1 MFQFSDLFFFNP
13 FMITLSHLFL
23 FLLFE
28 VGLGKTLM
36 TIATIMGM
44 QRKDRSKH
52 FVVVCPSSL
61 VGNWAKEFDKWIG
74 KASQPR
80 RVVLQKGDADS
91 ISRLKSTYS
100 STAKMGGQVL
110 ILSYELFRRV
120 TSNFHD
126 GIKIGLLVVDEGHR
140 LKNQEG
146 LTVAALESLNCEARL
161 CITATPVQNNL
172 REFYNLA
179 SFVKPG
185 LLGDVSVFRRDF
197 EQPIMAAN
205 QKNASREQKQKGK
218 EQAKALDALIK
229 PFMLRRLQKDVLKS
243 MLPPRTEVLIFCRPT
258 SEQARLYENLC
269 IDATS
274 QSMSTEALVSLGKLR
289 KLCAHP
295 VLLKSKDNLTKAAD
309 VTMSGKLLVLEAML
323 HSIREE
329 NEKVVIVSNYTSVL
343 TLIETSLL
351 RPKQLPFVRLDGSTD
366 QSERQGVVDS
376 FNRPNSSTFAFLL
389 SSKAGGCGLNL
400 IGGNRLIMFDA
411 DWNPATDTQA
421 MARIY
426 RPGQTKACYIYRMFT
441 TGTVEEVILQRQIAK
456 ESLSVFD
463 GTKTIEKFT
472 KEELKDCFTLK
483 DCDCDTKHKLGTT
496 WLDYNGP
503 DSLSEQ
509 KIQDEPLVKV
519 CQRASEVVSFVHLV
533 PEKADKMT
541 ERPGLASELVQGD
554 DDSDSSSK
562 SGSSSSSKSDSSDGS
577 ANDDESDEEMEF
589 D

>member
-1 MFQFSDLFFFNP
+1 
-13 FMITLSHLFL
+13 
-23 FLLFE
+23 
-28 VGLGKTLM
+28 
-36 TIATIMGM
+36 
-44 QRKDRSKH
+44 
-52 FVVVCPSSL
+52 
-61 VGNWAKEFDKWIG
+61 
-74 KASQPR
+74 
-80 RVVLQKGDADS
+80 
-91 ISRLKSTYS
+91 
-100 STAKMGGQVL
+100 
-110 ILSYELFRRV
+110 
-120 TSNFHD
+120 
-126 GIKIGLLVVDEGHR
+126 
-140 LKNQEG
+140 
-146 LTVAALESLNCEARL
+146 
-161 CITATPVQNNL
+161 
-172 REFYNLA
+172 
-179 SFVKPG
+179 
-185 LLGDVSVFRRDF
+185 
-197 EQPIMAAN
+197 
-205 QKNASREQKQKGK
+205 
-218 EQAKALDALIK
+218 
-229 PFMLRRLQKDVLKS
+229 
-243 MLPPRTEVLIFCRPT
+243 
-258 SEQARLYENLC
+258 
-269 IDATS
+269 
-274 QSMSTEALVSLGKLR
+274 
-289 KLCAHP
+289 
-295 VLLKSKDNLTKAAD
+295 LTKAAD